1 MKEKEIQKY
10 MEKLGI
16 SKEEAEQ
23 LWKDDHE
30 DFESPEM
37 KEMGLKAKQ
46 ISRREKSD
54 APRKKTSK
62 ERKVDTEKKRF
73 LMDCKVLLEGLG
85 CVVTKVNNEADF
97 SFDYGTSHFTL
108 KIIRHRDP
116 K

>member
-1 MKEKEIQKY
+1 MNKEIETY

-16 SKEEAEQ
+16 SREEAEQ

-30 DFESPEM
+30 NYVSPEM
-37 KEMGLKAKQ
+37 AEMERKAKQ

-54 APRKKTSK
+54 APRKKAVR
-62 ERKVDTEKKRF
+62 ERKADKEKGRF